1 MGRWGGLFG
10 LGGEHSGRG
19 MPERSLSPLSLP
31 VVKPGEQGLTATADG
46 G

>member
-1 MGRWGGLFG
+1 M
-10 LGGEHSGRG
+10 GGEHSGRG